1 MASTLSAKSI
11 PLARPKNGV
20 GAFVFQC
27 RKLVFSYCEHFGSNN
42 GMVCVSFHSVRVF
55 RFKDRNENSPV
66 LWLSFVSDL
75 VKFAKKNPQ
84 IEIVVQHRPAHHPI
98 VKGFYREIFVPRPT
112 DLHRLN
118 GRDKVICVRNLSPSE
133 IGDKVKLLRDSSGAK
148 TKLLAKKPVLST
160 TESVRGIWSPF
171 HSRRHKI

>member
-66 LWLSFVSDL
+66 LDYIRSDL

-98 VKGFYREIFVPRPT
+98 VKGFY
-112 DLHRLN
+112 LN